1 MPTSAIR
8 VSIAPGRPA
17 AAALR
22 ERALRRR
29 ERSLQWGSRITWL
42 PIASAR
48 VASGRSC
55 SEETALPYGV
65 ILVVVKRNASLA
77 E

>member
-1 MPTSAIR
+1 M
-8 VSIAPGRPA
+8 
-17 AAALR
+17 
-22 ERALRRR
+22 
-29 ERSLQWGSRITWL
+29 